1 MKNTLILIGFI
12 IFMSGTCD
20 YAQPRTIR
28 VPVDFSAIQVAIDAA
43 EDGDEIVVS
52 PSIYYENI
60 NFGGKNIVL
69 RSTDPTNP
77 NVVAKTII
85 DGNQNGSV
93 VIFSGGETADCVLS
107 GFTVKNGN
115 NTFGGGIACI
125 NSSPTIQNCIITENV
140 GGWGAG
146 IDCGNSSA
154 RITNCIIK
162 ENTRTSTEPGGGIY
176 FRSFSPIG
184 EVPSDNPYSP
194 IVINSIITENTG
206 AGIYTDNIADFPGNP
221 LVLTVINCTIT
232 KNKWLG
238 GIFCWTSTSLIIR
251 NSILWNPQAFSEI
264 DFTYFSSPSSLT
276 ISYSNIKEG
285 IKGID
290 TGEGACILDWGE
302 GNISNDP
309 KFVDADNGNFHLRPD
324 SPCIDIGCFI
334 EGLTKDIE
342 SNPRPSGSGFDIGA
356 YEYIAQKTA
365 VKPTIWILYQ

>member
-1 MKNTLILIGFI
+1 MKRRTMTLLLLGVFCT
-12 IFMSGTCD
+12 S
-20 YAQPRTIR
+20 ASWARVIR
-28 VPVDFSAIQVAIDAA
+28 VPEDYIRIQFAIDAA
-43 EDGDEIVVS
+43 ADGDEIIVA
-52 PSIYYENI
+52 PDTYYENI

-69 RSTDPTNP
+69 NSTDPTNP

-342 SNPRPSGSGFDIGA
+342 GNPRPSGSGFDIGA